1 MEEMPPND
9 GQPMSAEDQEAAF
22 AAQMAQ
28 MSPEDQEQMR
38 LAMEHEQMAAAQAAQ
53 YQIDPNTG
61 QPIQMQD
68 PNMMMAM
75 G

>member
-1 MEEMPPND
+1 MEEMHPND

-38 LAMEHEQMAAAQAAQ
+38 LAMEHE
-53 YQIDPNTG
+53 
-61 QPIQMQD
+61 
-68 PNMMMAM
+68 
-75 G
+75 